1 MRLDFAYCIP
11 RELSKFTSGGVVQR
25 YTWHLLDYSLD
36 MTWWFIEVMD
46 QSAYDLFLENR
57 WLTDQNFEMFIDLQN

>member
-25 YTWHLLDYSLD
+25 HTWHLLDYSLD
-36 MTWWFIEVMD
+36 NNLVVYKIYGSVSIWLIHIKLV
-46 QSAYDLFLENR
+46 AYRSKLRNAY
-57 WLTDQNFEMFIDLQN
+57 